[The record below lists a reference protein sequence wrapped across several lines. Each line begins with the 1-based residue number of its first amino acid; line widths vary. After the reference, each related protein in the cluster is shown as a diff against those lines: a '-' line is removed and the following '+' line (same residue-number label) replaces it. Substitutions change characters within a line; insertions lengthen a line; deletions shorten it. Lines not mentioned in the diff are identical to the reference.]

1 MEKFKKY
8 VFENDFCS
16 PPHLDSDDTILKSW
30 LKEKISRIGLDLKN
44 PDDKDYTQYE
54 IQKIKELFTNEEINN
69 LWPQDW
75 KSDIK
80 KNWKIYS
87 ASIIGLLLLL
97 RIILKFVD
105 IFYLF
110 LIVFLIVWNVFL
122 KSLTIGFLVSLF
134 GDRIMVKNKSITE
147 CYDMYTMGRNKIQA
161 VIVDGILVPFIIYV
175 ILVVIF

>member
-1 MEKFKKY
+1 MKKFKKY

-16 PPHLDSDDTILKSW
+16 PPPLDSDDAILKSW
-30 LKEKISRIGLDLKN
+30 LEEKISRIGLELKN

-54 IQKIKELFTNEEINN
+54 IQKIKELFTNEEISN

-75 KSDIK
+75 KSSIK

-97 RIILKFVD
+97 RIIWKFVD

-110 LIVFLIVWNVFL
+110 LIVFLIIWNVFL

-134 GDRIMVKNKSITE
+134 GDRIIVKNKSITE
-147 CYDMYTMGRNKIQA
+147 CYDMYTMGRNAIQT
-161 VIVDGILVPFIIYV
+161 VIVDSILVPFIIYV